1 MSKIERCPHCGEPI
15 EYNSGE
21 AFCTNCG
28 QTVKYVG
35 GDGDSFSQP
44 VEYVSDAG
52 TDSSQTTPRYYS
64 VAEQYKPNKMQTAA
78 GVLMAL
84 SGAIYAIFNILWV
97 LFPRIIWDLTT
108 DQYSLFFFIIPQLSF
123 LVGAALLIPKA
134 SNKGVRVAAI
144 GFVCLQVL
152 QFLMNAFLNGRDLLP
167 AEAVSCL
174 WILIGFGWVYFTSLV
189 ILNSKLSE
197 LNMGWVSLLCVL
209 AAINILYSSSFLWKS
224 SFDEALDWGKLS
236 EYDYHVNSFLNTYYF
251 IVIYVL
257 WTICYW
263 KLARCEA
270 FSGKYDAEHNDVFS
284 PLNKWMAMAVIFP
297 LLTGLAFYFYY
308 GTI

>member
-28 QTVKYVG
+28 QTMKYVSY
-35 GDGDSFSQP
+35 DG
-44 VEYVSDAG
+44 
-52 TDSSQTTPRYYS
+52 SSQLPSEYYS

-78 GVLMAL
+78 GVLMSL
-84 SGAIYAIFNILWV
+84 SGVLYVVFNILWTF
-97 LFPRIIWDLTT
+97 FPRVMLDFTS
-108 DQYSLFFFIIPQLSF
+108 DQRTLFFSIIPQLSF

-144 GFVCLQVL
+144 GFVGLQIL
-152 QFLMNAFLNGRDLLP
+152 QFLMNAFLNGRDFLP
-167 AEAVSCL
+167 TEVVSSL
-174 WILIGFGWVYFTSLV
+174 WILISFGWVYFTSLV

-197 LNMGWVSLLCVL
+197 LNVGWISLLCVL
-209 AAINILYSSSFLWKS
+209 SAMSVLYSATFLWKS
-224 SFDEALDWGKLS
+224 SFDEALDWGKLR
-236 EYDYHVNSFLNTYYF
+236 EYDYHVYSFLNSYYY
-251 IVIYVL
+251 IVIQLFY
-257 WTICYW
+257 TICYW
-263 KLARCEA
+263 KWARCEA
-270 FSGKYDAEHNDVFS
+270 FSGKYEAEHNDAFS

-308 GTI
+308 MAPFN